1 VEEVTQDPHL
11 LVMEEA
17 VVGVTAGAP
26 GDTAGVPEGATGM
39 FRFLYLVNWSLWLPS
54 AIYVAH
60 LLWCPLDPV

>member
-1 VEEVTQDPHL
+1 
-11 LVMEEA
+11 MEEA

-26 GDTAGVPEGATGM
+26 EGDTAGVPEGATGM